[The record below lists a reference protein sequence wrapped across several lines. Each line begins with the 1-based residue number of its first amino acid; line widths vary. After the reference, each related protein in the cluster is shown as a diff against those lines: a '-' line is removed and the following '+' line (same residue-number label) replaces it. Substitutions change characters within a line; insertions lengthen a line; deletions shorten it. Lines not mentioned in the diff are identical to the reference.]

1 MRRMKSLVV
10 RSREIVAI
18 RQPAGTG
25 DPHTAAFLALLRRK
39 CVRAATI
46 GGCTAAAE
54 SLPGLGTALGVV
66 FGELVDAEMLATTQR
81 ELVEETFGLY
91 GLNLP
96 TALRDALVHK
106 VQLFGTGASA
116 AGDALGRSLL
126 HRLLRRAGGLV
137 ARRAVPVAAIVSSAV
152 ANASVTYAIGKRA
165 QAAARLPQTSI
176 AGMPDALRAFTGV
189 DERRIAA
196 WSLSAV
202 KSALVGIGKAA
213 KRAAAT
219 IRPAKSRRA

>member
-1 MRRMKSLVV
+1 MKSLVV

-18 RQPAGTG
+18 RRSPRAA
-25 DPHTAAFLALLRRK
+25 DPHAVAFLALLRRK

-54 SLPGLGTALGVV
+54 SLPGLGKALGVV
-66 FGELVDAEMLATTQR
+66 FGELIDAEMLAATQR
-81 ELVEETFGLY
+81 ELVEETFRLY
-91 GLNLP
+91 GLQLP
-96 TALRDALVHK
+96 ATLQNTLVHN
-106 VQLFGTGASA
+106 VLLFGTGASL
-116 AGDALGRSLL
+116 AGDAIGRGML

-152 ANASVTYAIGKRA
+152 ANATVTYAIGKRA
-165 QAAARLPQTSI
+165 QAAARLPQASI

-202 KSALVGIGKAA
+202 KSAIAGIGKTAMRVAKAA
-213 KRAAAT
+213 K
-219 IRPAKSRRA
+219 PRRG

>member
-1 MRRMKSLVV
+1 MKSLVV

-18 RQPAGTG
+18 RRSSRPA
-25 DPHTAAFLALLRRK
+25 DPHAAAFLALLRRK

-54 SLPGLGTALGVV
+54 SLPGLGKALGVV
-66 FGELVDAEMLATTQR
+66 FGELVDAEMLAATQR
-81 ELVEETFGLY
+81 ELVEETFRLY
-91 GLNLP
+91 GLQLP
-96 TALRDALVHK
+96 AALQNTLVHN
-106 VQLFGTGASA
+106 VLLFGTGASL
-116 AGDALGRSLL
+116 AGDAIGRGLL

-137 ARRAVPVAAIVSSAV
+137 ARRAVPVAAIVSSAL

-165 QAAARLPQTSI
+165 QAAARLPQASI
-176 AGMPDALRAFTGV
+176 AGVPDALRAFTGV

-202 KSALVGIGKAA
+202 KSAIAGIGKAA
-213 KRAAAT
+213 MQVAKAA
-219 IRPAKSRRA
+219 RPRRG

>member
-1 MRRMKSLVV
+1 MKSLVV

-18 RQPAGTG
+18 RRSPRAA
-25 DPHTAAFLALLRRK
+25 DPHAAAFLALLRRK

-54 SLPGLGTALGVV
+54 SLPGLGKALGVV
-66 FGELVDAEMLATTQR
+66 FGELVDAEMLAATQR
-81 ELVEETFGLY
+81 ELVEETFRLY
-91 GLNLP
+91 GLQLP
-96 TALRDALVHK
+96 ARLQNTLVHN
-106 VQLFGTGASA
+106 VLLFGTGASM
-116 AGDALGRSLL
+116 AGDAIGRGLL

-137 ARRAVPVAAIVSSAV
+137 ARRAVPVAAVVSSAV

-165 QAAARLPQTSI
+165 QAAARLPQASV
-176 AGMPDALRAFTGV
+176 ADMPDVLRAFTGV

-202 KSALVGIGKAA
+202 KGAIAGIGKAA
-213 KRAAAT
+213 MRVAAA
-219 IRPAKSRRA
+219 AKPRRG

>member
-1 MRRMKSLVV
+1 MKSLVA

-18 RQPAGTG
+18 RRSPRAA
-25 DPHTAAFLALLRRK
+25 DPHAAPFLALLRRK

-54 SLPGLGTALGVV
+54 SLPGLGKALGVV
-66 FGELVDAEMLATTQR
+66 FGELVDAEMLAATQR
-81 ELVEETFGLY
+81 ELVEETFLLY
-91 GLNLP
+91 GLHLP
-96 TALRDALVHK
+96 ARLQNTLVHN
-106 VQLFGTGASA
+106 VLLFGTGASM
-116 AGDALGRSLL
+116 AGDAIGRGLL

-165 QAAARLPQTSI
+165 QAAARLPQTSV
-176 AGMPDALRAFTGV
+176 ADMPDVLRAFTGV

-202 KSALVGIGKAA
+202 KGAIAGIGKAA
-213 KRAAAT
+213 MRVAAA
-219 IRPAKSRRA
+219 AKPRRG

>member
-1 MRRMKSLVV
+1 MKSLVA

-18 RQPAGTG
+18 RRSPRAA
-25 DPHTAAFLALLRRK
+25 DPHAAAFLTLLRRK

-54 SLPGLGTALGVV
+54 SLPGLGKALGVV
-66 FGELVDAEMLATTQR
+66 FGELVDAEMLAATQR
-81 ELVEETFGLY
+81 ELVEETFLLY
-91 GLNLP
+91 GLHLP
-96 TALRDALVHK
+96 ARLQNTLVHN
-106 VQLFGTGASA
+106 VLLFGTGASM
-116 AGDALGRSLL
+116 AGDAIGRGLL

-165 QAAARLPQTSI
+165 QAAARLPQTSV
-176 AGMPDALRAFTGV
+176 ADMPDVLRAFTGV

-202 KSALVGIGKAA
+202 KGAIAGIGKAA
-213 KRAAAT
+213 MRVAAA
-219 IRPAKSRRA
+219 AKPRRG